1 MSSSPSDVSPSPRAA
16 FVSASE
22 PFANGDSASSAR
34 SCASMPLC
42 SAAMSAR
49 IFPFSSRSACSSAI
63 AAPYL
68 ASSSV
73 CFSCSRSTRSA
84 SARHRSASSTARSP
98 SLCTDASISSAMA
111 ALRVAAVRSVCS
123 REVFCTR
130 LIASTADCS
139 SMARM
144 CSSSSSSCAA
154 AASCAAASALSA
166 ASRCLKSASRRFE
179 TRASCWRSCAAPSS
193 RSSSRTRWRRRSFS
207 LACSR
212 AFRATISISRLR
224 AVRLRAMGLQARL
237 DARFENCAASRS
249 GDRASATH
257 GRRIPEGSR
266 PSPSSSDELPPES
279 ASLRER
285 RRRGVRAS
293 ASEVEDERG
302 TGLQQAKRAR
312 TAKKSNQPSFAPRG
326 DAGDRRADQDDE
338 RAGDTFATKTRVA
351 SRTHM

>member
-1 MSSSPSDVSPSPRAA
+1 M
-16 FVSASE
+16 
-22 PFANGDSASSAR
+22 
-34 SCASMPLC
+34 
-42 SAAMSAR
+42 
-49 IFPFSSRSACSSAI
+49 
-63 AAPYL
+63 
-68 ASSSV
+68 
-73 CFSCSRSTRSA
+73 
-84 SARHRSASSTARSP
+84 
-98 SLCTDASISSAMA
+98 
-111 ALRVAAVRSVCS
+111 
-123 REVFCTR
+123 
-130 LIASTADCS
+130 
-139 SMARM
+139 
-144 CSSSSSSCAA
+144 
-154 AASCAAASALSA
+154 
-166 ASRCLKSASRRFE
+166 
-179 TRASCWRSCAAPSS
+179 
-193 RSSSRTRWRRRSFS
+193 
-207 LACSR
+207 ACSR

-338 RAGDTFATKTRVA
+338 RAGDVRDENARRVEDAHVKRHDARRCLARRYLRPNLGQLIFHNRACPQTRVSA
-351 SRTHM
+351 NLQGSLADSNYTRGCLDR